1 MSVCDLDPTLA
12 GMNRRARGKAAAI
25 LAAGL
30 VLAIMGPVN
39 AAAVTANETATAAVA
54 IPQSC
59 ERNAGYGGLSFALRF
74 GAPAIPEVQSASVAA
89 PAPPRSEETT
99 GSLPSTHNDKPVP
112 RGQKI
117 VAAGET
123 IVGIASTYDPGDPT
137 DLDAGNGQ
145 TASGEFYDA
154 EDWTAAIQI
163 DLRQHFGG
171 VRFGRNYQPAF
182 ALVETG
188 DKSFIVRIN
197 DVGPLRPGRIIDL
210 NVRSMRHVDPT
221 MQLGLIADVKVTPL
235 AGQDWALGP
244 VTDPQPV
251 TVASRENDDRGAR

>member
-1 MSVCDLDPTLA
+1 MV
-12 GMNRRARGKAAAI
+12 
-25 LAAGL
+25 
-30 VLAIMGPVN
+30 
-39 AAAVTANETATAAVA
+39 AVA

-74 GAPAIPEVQSASVAA
+74 GAPAIPEVRSANVEA
-89 PAPPRSEETT
+89 PAPPPAAEVT
-99 GSLPSTHNDKPVP
+99 GSLPPMRDDTPQ
-112 RGQKI
+112 RQEI

-123 IVGIASTYDPGDPT
+123 IVGIASTYNPEDPA

-145 TASGEFYDA
+145 TASGERYDA

-171 VRFGRNYQPAF
+171 VRFGRNYQRAF
-182 ALVETG
+182 ALVEAG

-197 DVGPLRPGRIIDL
+197 DVGPLKPGRIIDL
-210 NVRSMRHVDPT
+210 NVRSMRHIDPT

-235 AGQDWALGP
+235 AGEAWALGP
-244 VTDPQPV
+244 VTDPKPV
-251 TVASRENDDRGAR
+251 TVASRERDDRGTR

>member
-1 MSVCDLDPTLA
+1 
-12 GMNRRARGKAAAI
+12 MNRRARG
-25 LAAGL
+25 
-30 VLAIMGPVN
+30 N
-39 AAAVTANETATAAVA
+39 AAATLVAGFLLAAIGQVSAAALGTGETAMVAVA

-59 ERNAGYGGLSFALRF
+59 ERNAGYGALSFALRF
-74 GAPAIPEVQSASVAA
+74 GFPAVPEVRTASVAA
-89 PAPPRSEETT
+89 PALPRSQDTI
-99 GSLPSTHNDKPVP
+99 GDPAPMHDDRPAP
-112 RGQKI
+112 RAQKF

-123 IVGIASTYDPGDPT
+123 FVGIASTYNPGDPT

-145 TASGEFYDA
+145 TASGELYDA

-182 ALVETG
+182 ALVEAG
-188 DKSFIVRIN
+188 DKSLIVRIN

-210 NVRSMRHVDPT
+210 NVRSMRHLDPT
-221 MQLGLIADVKVTPL
+221 MQLGLIAGVKVTPL
-235 AGQDWALGP
+235 AGRDWALGP

-251 TVASRENDDRGAR
+251 TVASR